1 MRTRYRNFLL
11 ENNDITHES
20 KKNVVSDPFKV
31 AALENQA
38 NRIIE
43 IIEKDCRPFL
53 KQIKNTGGFIY
64 RVSGRRPG
72 PMGIIKV
79 SSHIATGREPAA
91 MNPTI
96 HNLLNQAFE
105 KLFGWKVRDGVPVS
119 GNIDVSDTTG
129 IWGLTSIIFP
139 IGDFGFVWSPKIDD
153 LNFDTFFGTAV
164 RSAVFNV
171 SGRSVKDYISYNL
184 NSDEYN
190 EFMKGTQPGLNY
202 AMPKPLHKK
211 IVGLLE
217 KGLDLN
223 RYTDGDLKNA
233 IKSDNEIFIKC
244 DSYYLVYPD
253 YYQFLKERF
262 L

>member
-1 MRTRYRNFLL
+1 MRTRYNNFLL
-11 ENNDITHES
+11 ENNDITQES
-20 KKNVVSDPFKV
+20 KEQEKHNLAVK
-31 AALENQA
+31 NQA

-53 KQIKNTGGFIY
+53 KQIKKADGFIY

-79 SSHIATGREPAA
+79 SSHIATGRDPSA
-91 MNPTI
+91 MNKTI

-129 IWGLTSIIFP
+129 IWGLTSIAFP

-153 LNFDTFFGTAV
+153 LNFDTFTNAP
-164 RSAVFNV
+164 NV
-171 SGRSVKDYISYNL
+171 SVKDYISSNL

-202 AMPKPLHKK
+202 DMPLPLQKK
-211 IVGLLE
+211 IVKLLE
-217 KGLDLN
+217 KGLVLN
-223 RYTDGDLKNA
+223 KYTDGDLKKA
-233 IKSDNEIFIKC
+233 VQSDNEIFVIC